1 MCSQMPLS
9 LASAALDIIIIAFSL
24 QVWNFEHLLCG
35 CCPMS
40 VKASAPGLE
49 WEPGPVAAPE
59 WKLKLE
65 LVLLGPEPCSWPGAV
80 LLPEQELSW
89 SHCRCQL
96 ETSQSDMWH
105 HWGAPIVCL
114 SAGMTKFLRK
124 SYNLL
129 HVLQEEFPSRG
140 LQKKKSKKTCLCN
153 RHLGICL
160 MGGSE
165 NGLKGYSRKN

>member
-1 MCSQMPLS
+1 MELWTS
-9 LASAALDIIIIAFSL
+9 F
-24 QVWNFEHLLCG
+24 VWM

-49 WEPGPVAAPE
+49 WEPGPLAEQE
-59 WKLKLE
+59 WKLKQE
-65 LVLLGPEPCSWPGAV
+65 LVLLGPEPCSWPGAG

-96 ETSQSDMWH
+96 ETSQSDSVACGTTEELLLFAFLLGW
-105 HWGAPIVCL
+105 P
-114 SAGMTKFLRK
+114 KFLRK

-129 HVLQEEFPSRG
+129 HVLQEEFPSRSPP
-140 LQKKKSKKTCLCN
+140 QKKRKKKGLCN

-165 NGLKGYSRKN
+165 NGLKWYSSKN